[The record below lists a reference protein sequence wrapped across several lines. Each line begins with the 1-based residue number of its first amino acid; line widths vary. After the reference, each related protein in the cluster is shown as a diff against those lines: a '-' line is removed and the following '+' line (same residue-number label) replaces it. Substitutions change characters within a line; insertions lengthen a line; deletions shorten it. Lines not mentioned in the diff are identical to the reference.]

1 MCDAARAKSGLDA
14 PQLFLHQISSLQHRQ
29 GTHQTEQCWSRI
41 QNYSSAGVSTL
52 CQPGWK
58 RLNETFILWAFLWER
73 RKKSSLVK
81 QTWYDILVRFMA
93 LVDKD
98 NYFSKRDSLLQCLL
112 LHKMLIQKN
121 QPYNRSQSK
130 YIQSRLKTGNFIN
143 IENEL

>member
-1 MCDAARAKSGLDA
+1 M
-14 PQLFLHQISSLQHRQ
+14 
-29 GTHQTEQCWSRI
+29 
-41 QNYSSAGVSTL
+41 V
-52 CQPGWK
+52 
-58 RLNETFILWAFLWER
+58 
-73 RKKSSLVK
+73 
-81 QTWYDILVRFMA
+81 